1 MSYTVLIAEDDKD
14 IANLLELYLKSND
27 YNVILAGNGKEAY
40 EIVRNNKID
49 IAVLDIMMP
58 EMDGY
63 ALTMKIRQDYNFPVI
78 FLSAKNQ
85 DSDKILG
92 LDMGADDYMTKP
104 FNPLEIVARVKS
116 NLRRYYELNNDET
129 YQSSIYTIGDLT
141 IDIDKMIVKKNEED
155 IVLTPT
161 EFKILALMMKN
172 PGRVFTKAQIC
183 ESTFGEYYGTD
194 DNSMMV
200 HISKLREKLGDD
212 SRNPKYIKNIRG
224 IGYKIDKK

>member
-14 IANLLELYLKSND
+14 IANLLELYLKSNN
-27 YNVILAGNGKEAY
+27 YNVLTANNGNEAY
-40 EIVRNNKID
+40 GLVKTNKID

-63 ALTMKIRQDYNFPVI
+63 SLTMKIRKDYNFPII

-104 FNPLEIVARVKS
+104 FNPLEIVARVRS
-116 NLRRYYELNNDET
+116 NLRRYYEFNET
-129 YQSSIYTIGDLT
+129 VEKHSAIFKIDDLSIDT
-141 IDIDKMIVKKNEED
+141 DKMIVKKDDEE
-155 IVLTPT
+155 ITLTPT
-161 EFKILALMMKN
+161 EFKILALLMKN

-183 ESTFGEYYGTD
+183 ENTFGEYYGTD

>member
-1 MSYTVLIAEDDKD
+1 MSYTILIAEDDKD

-27 YNVILAGNGKEAY
+27 YDVLTARDGVEAY
-40 EIVRNNKID
+40 NLIRTNDID
-49 IAVLDIMMP
+49 LAILDIMMP
-58 EMDGY
+58 NMDGY
-63 ALTMKIRQDYNFPVI
+63 ELTMKIRQDYKFPII

-92 LDMGADDYMTKP
+92 LNMGADDYMTKP

-116 NLRRYYELNNDET
+116 NLRRYYDLNDKVEDNGSVYRIKD
-129 YQSSIYTIGDLT
+129 IT
-141 IDIDKMIVKKNEED
+141 IDLDRMSTKKGDKEVI
-155 IVLTPT
+155 LTPT
-161 EFKILALMMKN
+161 EFKILALFMKN

-183 ESTFGEYYGTD
+183 ESTFGDYYGTD

-224 IGYKIDKK
+224 IGYKIDKE